1 MSLIN
6 RRIPFVY
13 QLSSNICNFKP
24 SFDTLNSSSEIIASC
39 NVGDLDQL
47 QSEDYQYIF
56 VYEISLED
64 LLSKNAGAARVV
76 SNPIFQYMYDVDNF
90 SSYSTITSLANGP
103 AGGNLPTPYSSSS
116 LTLNQLITNST
127 YGSINGILK
136 IINDCVA
143 NGFTFTNSFC
153 PHIFQSNYTVL
164 NPVTGVTGPVERLV
178 FAIINDSNK
187 VLLFGVSFPPQLF
200 LNSV

>member
-24 SFDTLNSSSEIIASC
+24 SFDTLNSSSEIIASS

-47 QSEDYQYIF
+47 RSEDYQYIF
-56 VYEISLED
+56 VYEITLED
-64 LLSKNAGAARVV
+64 LLSRNASAARVV
-76 SNPIFQYMYDVDNF
+76 SNPIFEFMYNVNNF
-90 SSYSTITSLANGP
+90 SSYPTITSLANGP
-103 AGGNLPTPYSSSS
+103 AGGNLPTPNSSSS
-116 LTLNQLITNST
+116 LTLNQLITNSK

-136 IINDCVA
+136 IMNDCLA
-143 NGFTFTNSFC
+143 NGFTFTTPFS
-153 PHIFQSNYTVL
+153 PHIFQSNYNVL
-164 NPVTGVTGPVERLV
+164 NPVTGVNGPVERLV
-178 FAIINDSNK
+178 FSIINDSNK

-200 LNSV
+200 F